1 MPDIHSTHKLIIVTG
16 KGGVGKTL
24 LAAALARLSADSG
37 LNTVLVTLDTRDDH
51 HPLLDVPLEY
61 TPYQVAPR
69 LAASR
74 VDAFEAVSEYARKTM
89 PFSMFYE
96 GFFKSGT
103 FRDFA
108 TAAPGFEDLMC
119 LGKLYNLV
127 TDSEFD
133 RVIFDAPATG
143 HFRQLLEVPGVTA
156 RAVQVGPL
164 NHNARKIQDLLLDA
178 DRTHVLVAS
187 LAEEMP
193 VREALEIVDAC
204 RALRMSVGP
213 VLINRRVTRPVSAAE
228 AASLKDLLD
237 RESSLSEPVAAAVA
251 ASARAASIAA
261 SQDSALEPL
270 RLRQLRMLD
279 IPQVVQSRFAVDELL
294 TAIGSSLQPL
304 MEDGH

>member
-1 MPDIHSTHKLIIVTG
+1 MPDIHSSHKLIIVTG

-24 LAAALARLSADSG
+24 LAAALARLSAGSG
-37 LNTVLVTLDTRDDH
+37 LNTVLVTLDTRDDR
-51 HPLLDVPLEY
+51 HPLLNVPLEY
-61 TPYQVAPR
+61 TPYQVEPR

-119 LGKLYNLV
+119 LGKLYNLA

-178 DRTHVLVAS
+178 DRTHVLVAA

-204 RALRMSVGP
+204 SALRMSVGP
-213 VLINRRVTRPVSAAE
+213 VLINRRVPRPLSDLE
-228 AASLKDLLD
+228 SASLSDLLA
-237 RESSLSEPVAAAVA
+237 RESSVSKPVAAAIV
-251 ASARAASIAA
+251 ASAQAVSIAA
-261 SQDSALEPL
+261 SQERALEPL
-270 RLRQLRMLD
+270 RQRRLRMLD
-279 IPQVVQSRFAVDELL
+279 VPQVVQPSFAVDDLL
-294 TAIGSSLQPL
+294 AEVGAALQPL
-304 MEDGH
+304 MQEGP

>member
-1 MPDIHSTHKLIIVTG
+1 MPDIHPSHKLIIVTG

-24 LAAALARLSADSG
+24 LAAALARLSAGSG
-37 LNTVLVTLDTRDDH
+37 LNTVLVTLDTRDDR

-61 TPYQVAPR
+61 TPYQVEPG

-74 VDAFEAVSEYARKTM
+74 VDAFEAVSEYARKTL

-96 GFFKSGT
+96 GFFKSAT

-119 LGKLYNLV
+119 LGKLYNLA
-127 TDSEFD
+127 TESEFD

-143 HFRQLLEVPGVTA
+143 HFRQLLEVPGVTV

-164 NHNARKIQDLLLDA
+164 NHNARKIQDLLLNA
-178 DRTHVLVAS
+178 DRTHVLVTA

-204 RALRMSVGP
+204 SALRMSIGP
-213 VLINRRVTRPVSAAE
+213 VLINRRVSRPVSDLE
-228 AASLKDLLD
+228 SASLRDLLE
-237 RESSLSEPVAAAVA
+237 REPAVSAPVAAAIA
-251 ASARAASIAA
+251 ASEQAMSIAV

-270 RLRQLRMLD
+270 RQRRLRTLD
-279 IPQVVQSRFAVDELL
+279 IPQVVQPSFAVNDLL
-294 TAIGSSLQPL
+294 AAIGSALRPL
-304 MEDGH
+304 MEDGP

>member
-1 MPDIHSTHKLIIVTG
+1 MPDIHSSHKLIIVTG

-24 LAAALARLSADSG
+24 LAAALARLSAGSG
-37 LNTVLVTLDTRDDH
+37 LNTVLVTLDTRDDR
-51 HPLLDVPLEY
+51 HPLLNVPLEY
-61 TPYQVAPR
+61 TPYQVEPR

-119 LGKLYNLV
+119 LGKLYNLA

-178 DRTHVLVAS
+178 DRTHVLVAA

-204 RALRMSVGP
+204 SALRMSVGP
-213 VLINRRVTRPVSAAE
+213 VLINRRVPRPLSDLE
-228 AASLKDLLD
+228 SASLSDLLA
-237 RESSLSEPVAAAVA
+237 RESSVSEPVAAAIV
-251 ASARAASIAA
+251 ASAQAVSIAA
-261 SQDSALEPL
+261 SQERALEPL
-270 RLRQLRMLD
+270 RQRRLRMLD
-279 IPQVVQSRFAVDELL
+279 VPQVVQPSFAVDDLL
-294 TAIGSSLQPL
+294 AEVGAALQPL
-304 MEDGH
+304 MQEGP